1 MISCFLIVVV
11 IWIFSVCLH
20 EFGHAWVALKGGD
33 DTVEEKGYL
42 SMNPMYYAHPVM
54 SFLLPVLFVVMGGI
68 ALPGGAVYINKNL
81 LRSKVWETAV
91 SLAGPAMN
99 LILVAVITLLLKL
112 IFIPY
117 FPDRVPTYALAFTL
131 QLQICAI
138 LFNLIPIPPL
148 DGFQAIEPWLPGEWK
163 EAIMHIAANGLFI
176 VVLLFWCVQPLND
189 ALWHTI
195 WNISDFIGVNPDLG
209 IRGQKLFL
217 TGISSLFG
225 QRN

>member
-1 MISCFLIVVV
+1 MFSCFLIVVV
-11 IWIFSVCLH
+11 IWVFSVCLH

-42 SMNPMYYAHPVM
+42 SMNPIHYAHPVT
-54 SFLLPVLFVVMGGI
+54 SFLLPVLFVALGGI

-81 LRSKVWETAV
+81 LRSRGWETAV

-99 LILVAVITLLLKL
+99 LILVLVITLLLRL
-112 IFIPY
+112 LFIPY
-117 FPDRVPTYALAFTL
+117 FPTSVPTYALAFTL

-163 EAIMHIAANGLFI
+163 EAIMPIAANGLFI
-176 VVLLFWCVQPLND
+176 IFMLFWYVKPLGD
-189 ALWHTI
+189 ALWLTVYF
-195 WNISDFIGVNPDLG
+195 ISNNFLGVHPDLG
-209 IRGQKLFL
+209 ISGHRLFY
-217 TGISSLFG
+217 FWD
-225 QRN
+225 N